1 MSRHSDDIIACF
13 YTSNE
18 LFTKLEHGLEQYQDW
33 MVLGQVNIEQLVET
47 HLHEVADWESN
58 FRALKIRGQDAEK
71 LPRSVEMKP
80 MFSTNSVH
88 LSVRF
93 ATDALS

>member
-1 MSRHSDDIIACF
+1 MARHSDDIIACF

-18 LFTKLEHGLEQYQDW
+18 LLAKLEHGLEQYQDW

-71 LPRSVEMKP
+71 LPR
-80 MFSTNSVH
+80 
-88 LSVRF
+88 
-93 ATDALS
+93 

>member
-1 MSRHSDDIIACF
+1 MLFRS
-13 YTSNE
+13 TSNE

-47 HLHEVADWESN
+47 HLHVVADWESN

-71 LPRSVEMKP
+71 LPR
-80 MFSTNSVH
+80 
-88 LSVRF
+88 
-93 ATDALS
+93 